1 MCGIVGYIG
10 RRRAKE
16 ILLEGLRRL
25 EYRGYDSAGLAL
37 IEGGKLLI
45 FKRAGKVAN
54 LEGQVA
60 ELPLNSTIG
69 IGHCLAPDTLIQLA
83 DGQVIPIAEMESGM
97 MVLSLDPSSLQFIP
111 QPARV
116 SRHRAPK
123 ELLEIRTDSTKI
135 TCSPEHRMLTVDTA
149 TGEIGYCRAEEL
161 KQGDLLLL
169 ARGLPHPPHSRSLAF
184 AETYPRR
191 CWQLS
196 AGIAIP
202 IKKPYLLQ
210 QLIALGV
217 PRAKV
222 RPFRGQGYLTAA
234 QSQRLLEL
242 LAAYPQAEP
251 LRERLQRYLSG
262 QVSFQEVRSIR
273 WVPTP
278 EEFVYD
284 LEVAQTE
291 NFIANGLIS
300 HNSRWATHG
309 RPTDENAHPHS
320 DCQGRL
326 AVIHNGIIENYL
338 PLKEELQAKGHKFA
352 SQTDT
357 EVLAHL
363 FEEHYHGDLEEAVR
377 AGLKRVKG
385 AFAIAVIAEDSE
397 EIVAARVGSPLVIGL
412 GEEENFLASDIPA
425 ILPYTREMLF
435 LNDGEMAVL
444 TANGVRLSTFSGEAI
459 SREPRRIDWDPV
471 TAQKGGYKH
480 FMLKEI
486 HEQPQAVEDTIRG
499 RYSLDEG
506 EVFLEEL
513 ALETKK
519 ARKIR
524 NIYLLAC
531 GTSFYA
537 GLVAKYLWQDWL
549 KLPIGAEIGSE
560 FRYSNSYI
568 DENTLV
574 VAISQSGETADT
586 LAGVR
591 KAKEHGAKVIAIAN
605 VVGSSITREADGV
618 VYTHAG
624 PEIGVASTKTFTA
637 QLAALSLLGVYLGR
651 KRGEL
656 SSARAREILG
666 SLSSGPRELEAI
678 LRKEPEVQALARKFY
693 DKSDFLFLGR
703 DILHPIALEGA
714 LKLKEISYIHAEGYA
729 AGEMKH
735 GPIALIDEEMPVVVL
750 VTKNSV
756 YDKVFANIEEV
767 KARKG
772 IVLAFTDEV
781 NRDIARIADQIFEIP
796 YTPAV
801 LTPMLFVIPLQL
813 LAYHI
818 GVLRGTDVD
827 QPRNLAKSVTV
838 E

>member
-10 RRRAKE
+10 SKQAKE
-16 ILLEGLRRL
+16 ILLDGLRRL

-37 IEGGKLLI
+37 IEDGKLLI
-45 FKRAGKVAN
+45 FKRAGKVSG
-54 LEGQVA
+54 LEEWVTGGKLSA
-60 ELPLNSTIG
+60 HLG
-69 IGHCLAPDTLIQLA
+69 IGHT
-83 DGQVIPIAEMESGM
+83 
-97 MVLSLDPSSLQFIP
+97 
-111 QPARV
+111 
-116 SRHRAPK
+116 
-123 ELLEIRTDSTKI
+123 
-135 TCSPEHRMLTVDTA
+135 
-149 TGEIGYCRAEEL
+149 
-161 KQGDLLLL
+161 
-169 ARGLPHPPHSRSLAF
+169 
-184 AETYPRR
+184 
-191 CWQLS
+191 
-196 AGIAIP
+196 
-202 IKKPYLLQ
+202 
-210 QLIALGV
+210 
-217 PRAKV
+217 
-222 RPFRGQGYLTAA
+222 
-234 QSQRLLEL
+234 
-242 LAAYPQAEP
+242 
-251 LRERLQRYLSG
+251 
-262 QVSFQEVRSIR
+262 
-273 WVPTP
+273 
-278 EEFVYD
+278 
-284 LEVAQTE
+284 
-291 NFIANGLIS
+291 
-300 HNSRWATHG
+300 RWATHG

-338 PLKEELQAKGHKFA
+338 QLKEELQAKGHKFA

-363 FEEHYHGDLEEAVR
+363 FEECYQGDLEEAVR

-385 AFAIAVIAEDSE
+385 ACAIAVVSTNSPE
-397 EIVAARVGSPLVIGL
+397 EIVVARIGSPLVIGL
-412 GEEENFLASDIPA
+412 GEGENFLASDIPA
-425 ILPYTREMLF
+425 LLPYTRRMLF

-444 TANGVRLSTFSGEAI
+444 TAEAVKLSTFTGEGVA
-459 SREPRRIDWDPV
+459 REPLQINWDPV
-471 TAQKGGYKH
+471 MAQKGGYKH

-499 RYSLDEG
+499 RYSLEEG
-506 EVFLEEL
+506 KVFLQEL
-513 ALETKK
+513 NLTATS
-519 ARKIR
+519 ARRIR
-524 NIYLLAC
+524 NVYFLAC
-531 GTSFYA
+531 GTSAHA
-537 GLVAKYLWQDWL
+537 GLVAKYLWQEWL
-549 KLPIGAEIGSE
+549 RLPIAVELGSE
-560 FRYSNSYI
+560 FRYSNPYI
-568 DENTLV
+568 DKDTLV

-591 KAKEHGAKVIAIAN
+591 KAREQGASVVAIAN

-624 PEIGVASTKTFTA
+624 PEIGVASTKAFTA
-637 QLAALSLLGVYLGR
+637 QLAALTLLGVHLGR
-651 KRGEL
+651 ERGEL
-656 SSARAREILG
+656 SVESARQIL
-666 SLSSGPRELEAI
+666 S
-678 LRKEPEVQALARKFY
+678 ALAAAPRYLERVSGEEERVQELARNFY
-693 DKSDFLFLGR
+693 AKKDFLYLGR

-772 IVLAFTDEV
+772 IVIAFTDEV
-781 NRDIARIADQIFEIP
+781 NRDIARIADQILEIP

-801 LTPMLFVIPLQL
+801 LTPMLFVVPLQL